1 MKAKKALLSAF
12 EQHKKGLLDAA
23 EASYRKVLKSDPN
36 NLLALKFLTEIYL
49 ERDDR
54 DAAMSCLKKVIVRDK
69 LDVEARL
76 NYAPLLFK
84 SGNFTEATLVL
95 RDAVKIAPASDKA
108 RHLLAVSLTEEFR
121 YKEAIDIC
129 VVTLELNPTHADA
142 MYLMAKATAQLGDH
156 QTAIKYYDRA
166 IEMGKPSSVT
176 YLRRAISLSNIGKIT
191 EAASDCVESIA
202 LNPMNF
208 EANLLLGECL
218 VTLKL
223 HRRAE
228 AAFFR
233 AMKID
238 SSRPY
243 VMGLIVNN
251 RHNSCNWQDYAVDI
265 QYLTKMILS
274 GESIE
279 SPFYFL
285 NLSSSGKDQLI
296 CNNLRVN
303 SHFNLNRS
311 KPDFPRSPHQR
322 IRIGYVS
329 ADYYAHATT
338 ALCMRLFECHDRQ
351 DFDIIGISLISS
363 KNDAT
368 TERLKSTF
376 DAYHEVD
383 QLNDDD
389 AAEAIRALE
398 IDILIDLKGHTRD
411 ARTGIFA
418 RHPAPVQV
426 NYLGFPGSMGGTLMD
441 YIIADARIIP
451 EGSEPF
457 YAEKVVRLPGSYQI
471 NNNQRP
477 IADCNTRRDDHGL
490 PAKGFVYCC
499 FNNNYKITPN
509 VFTIWMRLLNEIPGS
524 VLWLLADNQD
534 AMDNLKAE
542 AAQRDVDPTRLV
554 FAGRMASDLHLARHK
569 HADLFLDTLP
579 INAHTTTSDALWA
592 GLPVLTCTGEAF
604 AARVAGS
611 LLHAAGLPELVTHNY
626 DDYES
631 MALKLARD
639 PELLAELK
647 QRLEVNRLRC
657 DLFNTEK
664 TTRNLEAAFRAMH
677 ARRQSGLPPEDI
689 TVTDS
694 Y

>member
-1 MKAKKALLSAF
+1 MNAIKLLKRGLELH
-12 EQHKKGLLDAA
+12 EQGRIDAA
-23 EASYRKVLKSDPN
+23 EATFRKVLKMDAN
-36 NLLALKFLTEIYL
+36 NLFALKLLVEMLSESDRLTEAKPYL
-49 ERDDR
+49 QKII
-54 DAAMSCLKKVIVRDK
+54 ALDK
-69 LDVEARL
+69 LDVEVRLRYARIL
-76 NYAPLLFK
+76 IKA
-84 SGNFTEATLVL
+84 GNFTESTLLL
-95 RDAVKIAPASDKA
+95 RDTTKIAPHSDQA
-108 RHLLAVSLTEEFR
+108 YYLLAASLTEQMHHT
-121 YKEAIDIC
+121 EAIDMCTVALGLSEANSDI
-129 VVTLELNPTHADA
+129 LFLR
-142 MYLMAKATAQLGDH
+142 AKAYAQLGDH
-156 QTAIKYYDRA
+156 QAAMLDYDQIIHMGNPTAA
-166 IEMGKPSSVT
+166 I
-176 YLRRAISLSNIGKIT
+176 YLRRGISLSKLGKMT
-191 EAASDCVESIA
+191 EAANDFVESLA
-202 LNPMNF
+202 QNPMSY

-218 VTLKL
+218 VSLKL

-238 SSRPY
+238 ASRPY
-243 VMGLIVNN
+243 VMGLIVSN
-251 RHNSCNWQDYAVDI
+251 RHHSCNWQDYAVDI

-274 GESIE
+274 GESVE

-296 CNNLRVN
+296 CNNLRVS
-303 SHFNLNRS
+303 SHFNLNRP
-311 KPDFPRSPHQR
+311 KPDFPRSQKQK

-398 IDILIDLKGHTRD
+398 IDVLIDLKGHTRD
-411 ARTGIFA
+411 SRPGIFA

-441 YIIADARIIP
+441 YIIADANIIP
-451 EGSEPF
+451 AGSEPF

-477 IADCNTRRDDHGL
+477 IADCTTRREDHGL
-490 PAKGFVYCC
+490 PGDGFIFCC
-499 FNNNYKITPN
+499 FNNNYKITPD
-509 VFTIWMRLLNEIPGS
+509 VFTIWMRLLKSIPRS
-524 VLWLLADNQD
+524 VLWLLADNQE

-542 AAQRDVDPTRLV
+542 AAQRDVDPARLV
-554 FAGRMASDLHLARHK
+554 FAGRMASELHLARHK

-626 DDYES
+626 EDYES
-631 MALKLARD
+631 LALKLASD

-647 QRLEVNRLRC
+647 QRLEDNRLRC

>member
-1 MKAKKALLSAF
+1 MNAIKLLKSGL
-12 EQHKKGLLDAA
+12 ELHKQGRIDAA
-23 EASYRKVLKSDPN
+23 EASFRKVLKMDAN
-36 NLLALKFLTEIYL
+36 NLFALKLLVEMLSDSGRLAEAKTYL
-49 ERDDR
+49 QKII
-54 DAAMSCLKKVIVRDK
+54 ALDK
-69 LDVEARL
+69 FDVEARL
-76 NYAPLLFK
+76 KYARLLIKAGNFAESTPLL
-84 SGNFTEATLVL
+84 
-95 RDAVKIAPASDKA
+95 RDTTKIAPHSDQA
-108 RHLLAVSLTEEFR
+108 YYLLAASLSEQLHHA
-121 YKEAIDIC
+121 EAVDMCTIALGFSEANPDI
-129 VVTLELNPTHADA
+129 LFLR
-142 MYLMAKATAQLGDH
+142 AKAFAQLGDH
-156 QTAIKYYDRA
+156 QTAMLDYDHA
-166 IEMGKPSSVT
+166 IGTGNPT
-176 YLRRAISLSNIGKIT
+176 AAIYLRRGISHSKLGKMA
-191 EAASDCVESIA
+191 EAANDFVEALA
-202 LNPMNF
+202 LNPNSY

-218 VTLKL
+218 VSLKL

-238 SSRPY
+238 ASRPY
-243 VMGLIVNN
+243 VMGLIVSN
-251 RHNSCNWQDYAVDI
+251 RHHSCNWQDYAVDI
-265 QYLTKMILS
+265 QYLSKMILS

-303 SHFNLNRS
+303 SHFNLDRP
-311 KPDFPRSPHQR
+311 KPDFPRSQKQK
-322 IRIGYVS
+322 IRIGYAS

-338 ALCMRLFECHDRQ
+338 ALCMRLFECHDRR
-351 DFDIIGISLISS
+351 DFDVIGISLISS

-411 ARTGIFA
+411 SRPGIFA

-426 NYLGFPGSMGGTLMD
+426 NYLGFPGSLGGTLMD
-441 YIIADARIIP
+441 YIIADASIIP
-451 EGSEPF
+451 EGSESF

-477 IADCNTRRDDHGL
+477 IADCTTRREDHGL
-490 PAKGFVYCC
+490 PAEGFVFCC
-499 FNNNYKITPN
+499 FNNNYKITPD
-509 VFTIWMRLLNEIPGS
+509 VFSIWMRLLNKIPES
-524 VLWLLADNQD
+524 VLWLLADNQE

-542 AAQRDVDPTRLV
+542 AARRNVDPARLV
-554 FAGRMASDLHLARHK
+554 FAGRMASELHLARHK

-604 AARVAGS
+604 AARVAAS

-626 DDYES
+626 EDYELL
-631 MALKLARD
+631 ALKLASD
-639 PELLAELK
+639 AGLLAELK
-647 QRLEVNRLRC
+647 RRLEDGRLRC

-677 ARRQSGLPPEDI
+677 ARRQSALAPEDI
-689 TVTDS
+689 NIPDS
-694 Y
+694 H

>member
-1 MKAKKALLSAF
+1 MNAIKLLKSGL
-12 EQHKKGLLDAA
+12 ELHKQGRIDAA
-23 EASYRKVLKSDPN
+23 EATFRKILKMDAN
-36 NLLALKFLTEIYL
+36 NLFALKLLVEMLSDSDRLSEAKTHLQKIVALDKFDL
-49 ERDDR
+49 ESRLR
-54 DAAMSCLKKVIVRDK
+54 Y
-69 LDVEARL
+69 ARIL
-76 NYAPLLFK
+76 IKAG
-84 SGNFTEATLVL
+84 SFTESTLLL
-95 RDAVKIAPASDKA
+95 RDTTKIAPHSDQA
-108 RHLLAVSLTEEFR
+108 YYLLAASLTEQLLHA
-121 YKEAIDIC
+121 EAIDMC
-129 VVTLELNPTHADA
+129 TVALGLSDA
-142 MYLMAKATAQLGDH
+142 NSDILFLRGKAFAQLGDH
-156 QTAIKYYDRA
+156 QTAMLDYDRLIHMGNPTAA
-166 IEMGKPSSVT
+166 I
-176 YLRRAISLSNIGKIT
+176 YLRRGISLSKLGKIT
-191 EAASDCVESIA
+191 EAANDFVESIA
-202 LNPMNF
+202 LNPISY

-218 VTLKL
+218 VSLKL

-238 SSRPY
+238 ASRPY
-243 VMGLIVNN
+243 VMGLIVSN
-251 RHNSCNWQDYAVDI
+251 RHHSCNWQDHAVDI

-303 SHFNLNRS
+303 SHFNLNRP
-311 KPDFPRSPHQR
+311 KPDFPRSQKQK

-338 ALCMRLFECHDRQ
+338 ALCMRLFECHDRR

-368 TERLKSTF
+368 TERLKTTF
-376 DAYHEVD
+376 DAYQEVD

-411 ARTGIFA
+411 SRPGIFA

-441 YIIADARIIP
+441 YIIADASIIP
-451 EGSEPF
+451 EGSEAF

-477 IADCNTRRDDHGL
+477 IADCGTRREDHGL
-490 PAKGFVYCC
+490 PAEGFVFCC
-499 FNNNYKITPN
+499 FNNNYKITPD
-509 VFTIWMRLLNEIPGS
+509 VFSIWMRLLNGVPGS
-524 VLWLLADNQD
+524 VLWLLADNQE

-542 AAQRDVDPTRLV
+542 AANRDIDPARLI
-554 FAGRMASDLHLARHK
+554 FAGRMASELHLARHK

-579 INAHTTTSDALWA
+579 INAHTTASDALWT

-604 AARVAGS
+604 AARVASS
-611 LLHAAGLPELVTHNY
+611 LLHAAGLPELVTRNY
-626 DDYES
+626 EDYES
-631 MALKLARD
+631 LALKLASD
-639 PELLAELK
+639 AGLLAQLK
-647 QRLEVNRLRC
+647 RRLEDERLRC

-677 ARRQSGLPPEDI
+677 ARRQSALTPEDI
-689 TVTDS
+689 NIPDS
-694 Y
+694 H